1 LTRRKPPPDATLI
14 ERQEQLNA
22 FCAQCRAES
31 RFAFDTEFVMEDRYA
46 SELCLIQLAAAGS
59 VAVVDPFLDLDLSPI
74 WSLVND
80 EAVETVVHAGQEDLA
95 LTVYH
100 SGQVPTCVF
109 DVQIAAGLVG
119 HSYPISLQKLVQTTL
134 HVRLHKSKTLT
145 DWRKRPLTR
154 SQIHYAA
161 EDVQYLLTLHRKLK
175 DRLTQL
181 NRLDWARQELRRFED
196 MSFYRRA
203 EEDKLL
209 RVKGA
214 GALSGQQLA
223 IVQEL
228 LAWREALA
236 QRYNRPIRA
245 VLKDHLLVEIARHGL
260 KQFDEVRAL
269 RGVNLS
275 GADVRRLCRVVQ
287 QALQLPSEKWPAVK
301 SGEMETPRETILV
314 ALATAVVRTYCMEH
328 NLAYGLVATQR
339 SIRELIRHRTIGKP
353 ADGESVELL
362 RGWRGRTVGLML
374 DEVLAGKRTVRIEP
388 LDGELAV
395 HVTPAPGA

>member
-1 LTRRKPPPDATLI
+1 MTRRIPPPDATLI
-14 ERQEQLNA
+14 ERQEQLDA
-22 FCAQCRAES
+22 LCAQCRTEG

-59 VAVVDPFLDLDLSPI
+59 VAVVDPFLALDLSPV

-95 LTVYH
+95 LAVYH

-145 DWRKRPLTR
+145 DWRKRPLAR

-181 NRLDWARQELRRFED
+181 NRLDWVRQELRRFED

-228 LAWREALA
+228 LTWREALA
-236 QRYNRPIRA
+236 ERYNRPIRA

-275 GADVRRLCRVVQ
+275 SADVRGLCRVVQ

-301 SGEMETPRETILV
+301 SGEMETPREAILV

-339 SIRELIRHRTIGKP
+339 SIRELLRHRTIGRP
-353 ADGESVELL
+353 ADAEAVELL

-374 DEVLAGKRTVRIEP
+374 DEVLAGKRTVRVEP
-388 LDGELAV
+388 LNGELAV
-395 HVTPAPGA
+395 HVAPAPGE